1 MRRPLSSFV
10 RYLTHERAYSAHT
23 VDSYRRDLLQFA
35 AFTKRVRGEE
45 PGADVDV
52 GGVRPEEVR
61 GFMVQLGQCGLSDA
75 SVARKL
81 ASLRSF
87 FRYLVKLGAVH
98 ENPTAGIKYPRKR
111 RKLPAFLS
119 VSELESLF
127 RFEAADFASAR
138 DLAIL
143 ELLYGS
149 GIRVG
154 ELVGLNL
161 TDVKVPEGLVRVRGK
176 GKKER
181 VVPFGECAGRALAVY
196 VKHRGDQLAKAAGG
210 GSRGGRGAGLGRRR
224 PGDADA
230 LLINRNGARLTVRTV
245 QRVVGRRLGAAARLS
260 SVSPHVLRHS
270 FATHLLDAGA
280 DLRAVQELLGHAS
293 VVTTQI
299 YTHVSLRRLKEAYA
313 RAHPRA

>member
-10 RYLTHERAYSAHT
+10 RYLIHQRAYSAHT
-23 VDSYRRDLLQFA
+23 ADSYRRDLLQFA
-35 AFTKRVRGEE
+35 GFTRRMRGQE
-45 PGADVDV
+45 PDADIDAE
-52 GGVRPEEVR
+52 GVRPEEVR
-61 GFMVQLGQCGLSDA
+61 GFMAQLGQWGLSDA

-87 FRYLVKLGAVH
+87 FRFLLRSGAVR

-119 VSELESLF
+119 VSELESLL
-127 RFEAADFASAR
+127 RFEVTDFISAR

-154 ELVGLNL
+154 ELVGMNL
-161 TDVKVPEGLVRVRGK
+161 SDLKPSEGLLRVRGK

-181 VVPFGECAGRALAVY
+181 VVPFGQCAGRALAVY
-196 VKHRGDQLAKAAGG
+196 MRFREDRLAKTLSGGSAVRRRLRPREAEAVFVNGAGG
-210 GSRGGRGAGLGRRR
+210 
-224 PGDADA
+224 
-230 LLINRNGARLTVRTV
+230 RLTVRTV
-245 QRVVGRRLGAAARLS
+245 QRVVAGRLAAAARFN

-293 VVTTQI
+293 VVTTQV

>member
-10 RYLTHERAYSAHT
+10 RYLRHQRAYSAHT

-35 AFTKRVRGEE
+35 AFTKRARGEE
-45 PGADVDV
+45 PDADVDV

-61 GFMVQLGQCGLSDA
+61 GFIAQLGEWGLSDA
-75 SVARKL
+75 SIARKL

-87 FRYLVKLGAVH
+87 FRFLVRLGVVTD
-98 ENPTAGIKYPRKR
+98 NPTAGLKYPRKR

-119 VSELESLF
+119 VSELETLF
-127 RFEAADFASAR
+127 RFEAADFVSAR

-154 ELVGLNL
+154 ELVGLSLSDVNL
-161 TDVKVPEGLVRVRGK
+161 SEGLLRVRGK

-181 VVPFGECAGRALAVY
+181 VVPFGQCAASAVVVYLRHRA
-196 VKHRGDQLAKAAGG
+196 DQLAKAAGAQ
-210 GSRGGRGAGLGRRR
+210 RGRGQASTRRG
-224 PGDADA
+224 PADSDAVF
-230 LLINRNGARLTVRTV
+230 INRTGARLTVRTV
-245 QRVVGRRLGAAARLS
+245 QRVVASRLGAAARLS

>member
-10 RYLTHERAYSAHT
+10 RYLRHQRAYSAHT

-35 AFTKRVRGEE
+35 AFTKRARGEE
-45 PGADVDV
+45 PDADVDV

-61 GFMVQLGQCGLSDA
+61 GFIAQLGEWGLSDA
-75 SVARKL
+75 SIARKL

-87 FRYLVKLGAVH
+87 FRFLVRLGVVPD
-98 ENPTAGIKYPRKR
+98 NPTAGLKYPRKR

-119 VSELESLF
+119 VSELETLF
-127 RFEAADFASAR
+127 RFEAADFVSAR

-154 ELVGLNL
+154 ELVGLSLSDVNL
-161 TDVKVPEGLVRVRGK
+161 SEGLLRVRGK

-181 VVPFGECAGRALAVY
+181 VVPFGQCAASAVVVYLRHRA
-196 VKHRGDQLAKAAGG
+196 DQLAKAAGAQ
-210 GSRGGRGAGLGRRR
+210 RGRGQASTRRG
-224 PGDADA
+224 PADSDAVF
-230 LLINRNGARLTVRTV
+230 INRTGARLTVRTV
-245 QRVVGRRLGAAARLS
+245 QRVVASRLGAAARLS

>member
-1 MRRPLSSFV
+1 MRKPLSSFV
-10 RYLTHERAYSAHT
+10 RYLSHERAYSAYT

-35 AFTKRVRGEE
+35 SFAKRTRGKE
-45 PGADVDV
+45 PDADVEV
-52 GGVRPEEVR
+52 EAVRPEEVR
-61 GFMVQLGQCGLSDA
+61 AFMAQLGELGLSDA
-75 SVARKL
+75 SIARKL
-81 ASLRSF
+81 ASMRSF
-87 FRYLVKLGAVH
+87 FRFLVRLGVVP
-98 ENPTAGIKYPRKR
+98 ENPTAGIRYPRKR

-154 ELVGLNL
+154 ELVGLSL
-161 TDVKVPEGLVRVRGK
+161 SDVKLSEGLLRVRGK

-181 VVPFGECAGRALAVY
+181 VVPFGQCAGRALAVY
-196 VKHRGDQLAKAAGG
+196 LKYRGDRQAEALAGPT
-210 GSRGGRGAGLGRRR
+210 RRGRGPRLTRWK
-224 PGDADA
+224 PGDSEVVF
-230 LLINRNGARLTVRTV
+230 INRNGTRLTVRTV
-245 QRVVGRRLGAAARLS
+245 QRVVARRLGAAARIS

>member
-10 RYLTHERAYSAHT
+10 KYLRHQRAYSEHT

-45 PGADVDV
+45 PRAEVDAD
-52 GGVRPEEVR
+52 GVRPEEVR
-61 GFMVQLGQCGLSDA
+61 GFIAQLGEWGLTDA
-75 SVARKL
+75 SIARKL
-81 ASLRSF
+81 ASIRSF
-87 FRYLVKLGAVH
+87 FRYLVRLGVIP

-111 RKLPAFLS
+111 RRLPSFLS
-119 VSELESLF
+119 VTELEALF
-127 RFEAADFASAR
+127 QIQAADFVSAR
-138 DLAIL
+138 DIGIL

-161 TDVKVPEGLVRVRGK
+161 SDVRLSEGLLRVRGK

-181 VVPFGECAGRALAVY
+181 VVPFGDCAGKALAVY
-196 VKHRGDQLAKAAGG
+196 LRFRGEQQAKAAAGG
-210 GSRGGRGAGLGRRR
+210 PRRGGTRLRRVG
-224 PGDADA
+224 PGDSDA
-230 LLINRNGARLTVRTV
+230 VFINRNGTRLTVRTV
-245 QRVVGRRLGAAARLS
+245 QRVVGRRLSAAARLS

-280 DLRAVQELLGHAS
+280 DLRAVQELLGHSS